1 MEAALL
7 LGIVV
12 VILTAFRRV
21 ASRFAVTVIKTLAV
35 FFVIGFYYA
44 TTPISRTRTE
54 PPTITAWTAS
64 RPPYVNQQGAT
75 TRTTVSQ

>member
-1 MEAALL
+1 VEAALL

-44 TTPISRTRTE
+44 TGL
-54 PPTITAWTAS
+54 
-64 RPPYVNQQGAT
+64 V
-75 TRTTVSQ
+75 